1 MLYFYYR
8 EEGMDRK
15 GEFSKIFD
23 NTTFVDNITFVLK
36 NEALTLN
43 R

>member
-23 NTTFVDNITFVLK
+23 NTTFVLK